1 MVPLGEFF
9 SAPATFQM
17 MEPLVDK
24 MEYIYLQGVEIWESG
39 VHGLL
44 L

>member
-9 SAPATFQM
+9 SASATFQM

-24 MEYIYLQGVEIWESG
+24 MEYIYLQGVEVWESV